1 MQPVYSK
8 KIQHLLETAR
18 QLFWKHG
25 LKRVS
30 VEEICAQ
37 AGVSKMTFYRHFSN
51 KTELAKAVYT
61 RVVEKSTREFKSVLH
76 DETTTAAEKIE
87 KMLRLKMEG
96 TNDISREFLND
107 FYTSPE
113 EGMITFVQQK
123 TYEIWTDMIAD
134 FKEAQKNGWFRKDFK
149 PEAFYIISMRLS
161 ELFQDEKLLSLYN
174 TPQELVMEMTR
185 LLTYGIIPH
194 PSPDN
199 SKPL

>member
-8 KIQHLLETAR
+8 KILTLLETAR

-37 AGVSKMTFYRHFSN
+37 AGVSKMTFYRNFNN
-51 KTELAKAVYT
+51 KTDLAKAVYT
-61 RVVEKSTREFKSVLH
+61 RVVEDSTRQFKIILH
-76 DETTTAAEKIE
+76 DKNTTASEKIE

-113 EGMITFVQQK
+113 EGMMEFVHQK
-123 TYEIWTDMIAD
+123 THEIWMEMIAD
-134 FKEAQKNGWFRKDFK
+134 FKKAQKNGWFRKDFK
-149 PEAFYIISMRLS
+149 PEAFFIISMRLS

-174 TPQELVMEMTR
+174 NPQELIMEMTR
-185 LLTYGIIPH
+185 LLAYGINPH
-194 PSPDN
+194 PSADN